1 MTGLLSVVVVGAG
14 RMGRGIA
21 LAYALGGHSIVLVDL
36 KSRSVEDRD
45 RLGADIQGDLRGNQD
60 RLSQLGVVVP
70 DRGEDEGPGISV
82 VHSDGAADVLA
93 GADLIYE
100 AVPETE
106 AAKRE
111 ALDAAGQHARPD
123 TLIASTTSTMLSSE
137 LASMVERPERFLNAH
152 WLNPAFVVPLVE
164 ISAHPGTSDNAVAWL
179 QGHLESIGK
188 VPVVCGPHP
197 GYIVPRLQALIMNEA
212 ARMVDEGVAS
222 AEDIDRATR
231 YGLGFRFANMGV
243 LEFVDYGGN
252 DILFQASEYLARTV
266 DPHRYEVP
274 EIVARFM
281 ESGRNGLRDG
291 RGFHDYPPDM
301 VGAYRTDVLARLVGM
316 SRHLGLLPGTVDG
329 GTDGHVRV

>member
-1 MTGLLSVVVVGAG
+1 MTDSPSFVVVGAG

-21 LAYALGGHSIVLVDL
+21 LAYALRGHPIVLVDL
-36 KSRSVEDRD
+36 KPRSVEERD
-45 RLGADIQGDLRGNQD
+45 RLDADIQRELRGNQG
-60 RLSQLGVVVP
+60 RLSQLGLVVP
-70 DRGEDEGPGISV
+70 DRAEGEGPGVSI
-82 VHSDGAADVLA
+82 VHSEDAAGVLTRA
-93 GADLIYE
+93 ELVYE

-106 AAKRE
+106 AAKRD
-111 ALDAAGQHARPD
+111 ALDAIGRHARPD
-123 TLIASTTSTMLSSE
+123 TLIASTTSTMLASE
-137 LASMVERPERFLNAH
+137 LASMVGRPERFLNAH

-164 ISAHPGTSDNAVAWL
+164 ISAHPGTSDEAVAWL
-179 QGHLESIGK
+179 RGHLVSIGK

-252 DILFQASEYLARTV
+252 DILYQASEYLARTV
-266 DPHRYEVP
+266 DPYRYEVP
-274 EIVARFM
+274 EIVSRFM

-291 RGFHDYPPDM
+291 RGFHEYPPDM
-301 VGAYRTDVLARLVGM
+301 QDAYRADVLARLVGM
-316 SRHLGLLPGTVDG
+316 SRHLGLISTPIDG
-329 GTDGHVRV
+329 GADGDVPV